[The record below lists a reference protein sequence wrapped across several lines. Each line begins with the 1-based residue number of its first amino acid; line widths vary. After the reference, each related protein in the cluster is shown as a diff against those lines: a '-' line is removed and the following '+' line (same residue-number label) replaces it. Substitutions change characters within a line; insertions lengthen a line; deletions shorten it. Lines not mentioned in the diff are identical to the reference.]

1 MVRLGQI
8 MLIVLLAA
16 CSRDAAQQAESTQTL
31 AQDSTQTTDTRP
43 PNDVPE
49 SERDSAFYA
58 LRVYPLDSFPHL
70 PSEIRAA
77 LQAIGC
83 HEIAQ
88 TYTSRTPSN
97 VAKGEFSARG
107 QTDWAALCY
116 RAGKSELTVVWGG
129 PSKCPSRLNE
139 QRASSDRF
147 LAVAT
152 MQDILV
158 HAQRYDGPAPPAQDH
173 DGIHDGIA
181 EKASTIMF
189 CHQGEW
195 RELAG
200 AD

>member
-1 MVRLGQI
+1 ML
-8 MLIVLLAA
+8 LIVLLAA
-16 CSRDAAQQAESTQTL
+16 CSRDADDQAESTRVAT
-31 AQDSTQTTDTRP
+31 QDTTQQTDTRTP
-43 PNDVPE
+43 ADVPE
-49 SERDSAFYA
+49 TERDSAFYA
-58 LRVYPLDSFPHL
+58 LRVYPLDSFPRL
-70 PSEIRAA
+70 PTEIRAA
-77 LQAIGC
+77 LQAVGC
-83 HEIAQ
+83 HGIAQ

-97 VAKGEFSARG
+97 VVMGEFSARG
-107 QTDWAALCY
+107 QIDWAALCH
-116 RAGKSELTVVWGG
+116 RGGNTELTVVWGG
-129 PSKCPSRLNE
+129 PSKCSSRLNE

-158 HAQRYDGPAPPAQDH
+158 HAERYDGPAPPARDH